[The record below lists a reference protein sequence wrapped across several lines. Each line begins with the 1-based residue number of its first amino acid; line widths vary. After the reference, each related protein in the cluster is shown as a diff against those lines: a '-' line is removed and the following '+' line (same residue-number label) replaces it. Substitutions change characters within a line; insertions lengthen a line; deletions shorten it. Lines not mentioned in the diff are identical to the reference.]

1 MGDPSVALPGGA
13 DPVERGRELRRAHE
27 AFTVDGRVEAPVRA
41 VIAKSWRRCA
51 RARVSPE
58 CTARVELAEPELR
71 AYREVHPLARVMPV
85 FRELVGAFAAH
96 GAHLLAVCDARG
108 TLLWVEGESATLD
121 RARGLG
127 FVPGARWSESAMGT
141 NAPGTAVA
149 VGEPVQVFGAEHF
162 SRHVH
167 PWTCAA
173 APVRHPRTGR
183 LLGAVDIT
191 GGDGLAH
198 PHSLA
203 FVQAVARAAEAQLAL
218 LDPGDAG
225 NAGDPA
231 GAAGGAG
238 AVPLAADTAHSATP
252 PAPAYGAGAAD
263 SLAALGR
270 DEALLVT
277 GGRTVRLG
285 HRHSEIVAL
294 LAHHP
299 EGLSGEELSI
309 ALYEDERVAPVTLR
323 AEMSRLR
330 SLLGPRAL
338 LSRPYRTA
346 APLEADFTTVIRLLA
361 AGAVSAALG
370 GYPGPLLPGS
380 RAPGIVRLRR
390 RIEDQARAAVIAR
403 ADAGLLADWVCSP
416 WGEDDP
422 AVWRALA
429 AALPREGRPVALARL
444 RALDAELGDVRLV
457 GRPSRTGTG
466 AGATYPQPA
475 RS

>member
-218 LDPGDAG
+218 LDPGDA
-225 NAGDPA
+225 A
-231 GAAGGAG
+231 GAAG
-238 AVPLAADTAHSATP
+238 AVASATGTVARVTGTAYPATP
-252 PAPAYGAGAAD
+252 PTSAYGAGAAD
-263 SLAALGR
+263 SLTALGR
-270 DEALLVT
+270 DEALLMT

-346 APLEADFTTVIRLLA
+346 SPLEADFTTAIRLLA
-361 AGAVSAALG
+361 SGAVSAALG

-422 AVWRALA
+422 AAWRALA

-444 RALDAELGDVRLV
+444 RALDAELGGVRPV
-457 GRPSRTGTG
+457 PRPSRTGAG

>member
-1 MGDPSVALPGGA
+1 MDDPSVALPGGA
-13 DPVERGRELRRAHE
+13 DPVVRGRELRRAHE

-71 AYREVHPLARVMPV
+71 AYREEHPLARVMPV

-218 LDPGDAG
+218 LDPGDA
-225 NAGDPA
+225 ADA
-231 GAAGGAG
+231 TGAG
-238 AVPLAADTAHSATP
+238 ASATGTVARVP
-252 PAPAYGAGAAD
+252 ETAYPATPLTSAYGAGAAD
-263 SLAALGR
+263 SLTALGR

-309 ALYEDERVAPVTLR
+309 ALYEDERVVPVTLR

-330 SLLGPRAL
+330 SLVGPRAL

-346 APLEADFTTVIRLLA
+346 APLEADFTATIRLLA

-444 RALDAELGDVRLV
+444 RALDAELGGVRPAY
-457 GRPSRTGTG
+457 RPARTGGG

>member
-13 DPVERGRELRRAHE
+13 DPVERGRVLRRAHA
-27 AFTVDGRVEAPVRA
+27 AFTADGRVEAPVRA
-41 VIAKSWRRCA
+41 VIARSWRRCA

-58 CTARVELAEPELR
+58 CTARLELTEPEVR
-71 AYREVHPLARVMPV
+71 AYREQHPLARVMPV
-85 FRELVGAFAAH
+85 FRDLVGAFAAH
-96 GAHLLAVCDARG
+96 EAHLLAVCDARG
-108 TLLWVEGESATLD
+108 TLLWVEGESGTLD

-162 SRHVH
+162 SRHAH

-203 FVQAVARAAEAQLAL
+203 FVQAVARAAESHLAL
-218 LDPGDAG
+218 LEPESEPGPESASPG
-225 NAGDPA
+225 N
-231 GAAGGAG
+231 
-238 AVPLAADTAHSATP
+238 
-252 PAPAYGAGAAD
+252 AGAAD
-263 SLAALGR
+263 TLTALGR
-270 DEALLVT
+270 DEAVLVT
-277 GGRTVRLG
+277 GGRKVRLG
-285 HRHSEIVAL
+285 RRHSEIMAL

-299 EGLSGEELSI
+299 EGLSGEELLI
-309 ALYEDERVAPVTLR
+309 ALYEDETAPAVTLR

-330 SLLGPRAL
+330 ALLGLSCGPLRGPVL

-346 APLEADFTTVIRLLA
+346 APLEADFSAVIRQLA
-361 AGAVSAALG
+361 AGAVSAALS

-380 RAPGIVRLRR
+380 GAPGVVRLRR
-390 RIEDQARAAVIAR
+390 RIEEQARAAVIAR
-403 ADAGLLADWVCSP
+403 ADAGLLSDWVCGP

-429 AALPREGRPVALARL
+429 DVLPPEGRSAALARV
-444 RALDAELGDVRLV
+444 RALERELSYKDAEFT
-457 GRPSRTGTG
+457 P
-466 AGATYPQPA
+466 
-475 RS
+475 

>member
-13 DPVERGRELRRAHE
+13 DPAERTRVLRRAHT
-27 AFTVDGRVEAPVRA
+27 AFTQNGRVEAPVRA
-41 VIAKSWRRCA
+41 VIANSWRRCA

-58 CTARVELAEPELR
+58 CTPRVELAEAELR
-71 AYREVHPLARVMPV
+71 SYRAQHPLARVMPV
-85 FRELVGAFAAH
+85 FRDLVGAFAAH

-108 TLLWVEGESATLD
+108 SLLWVEGESATLR
-121 RARGLG
+121 RAEGLG
-127 FVPGARWSESAMGT
+127 FVPGARWAETAMGT

-162 SRHVH
+162 SRRVH

-173 APVRHPRTGR
+173 APVRDPRTGR

-218 LDPGDAG
+218 LDPVPPA
-225 NAGDPA
+225 AGDTL
-231 GAAGGAG
+231 G
-238 AVPLAADTAHSATP
+238 
-252 PAPAYGAGAAD
+252 
-263 SLAALGR
+263 ALGR
-270 DEALLVT
+270 DEALLV
-277 GGRTVRLG
+277 GGGAGVRLG
-285 HRHSEIVAL
+285 RRHSEIMAL

-299 EGLSGEELSI
+299 AGLTGEELAI
-309 ALYEDERVAPVTLR
+309 ALYEDESVSPVTLR

-330 SLLGPRAL
+330 GVLGGRAP

-346 APLEADFTTVIRLLA
+346 APLEADFTLVTRHLA
-361 AGAVSAALG
+361 AGAVSAALHH
-370 GYPGPLLPGS
+370 YAGPLLPGS
-380 RAPGIVRLRR
+380 TAPGIVRLRR

-403 ADAGLLADWVCSP
+403 ADAGLLTDWVCTP
-416 WGEDDP
+416 WGADDA

-429 AALPREGRPVALARL
+429 AALPPEGRPAALARV
-444 RALDAELGDVRLV
+444 RALDEELGAEPAAPVR
-457 GRPSRTGTG
+457 PEPTPAPPPG
-466 AGATYPQPA
+466 AGPRRATYPQPA

>member
-13 DPVERGRELRRAHE
+13 DPVERGRVLRRAHR
-27 AFTVDGRVEAPVRA
+27 AFTEDGRVEPPVRA
-41 VIAKSWRRCA
+41 VIATSWRRCA

-71 AYREVHPLARVMPV
+71 AYRERHPLARVMPV
-85 FRELVGAFAAH
+85 VRELVGAFAAH
-96 GAHLLAVCDARG
+96 EAHLLAVCDARG
-108 TLLWVEGESATLD
+108 TLLWVEGESGTLD

-173 APVRHPRTGR
+173 APVRHPRSGR

-203 FVQAVARAAEAQLAL
+203 FVQAVARAAESQLAL
-218 LDPGDAG
+218 LDSGDAAASRD
-225 NAGDPA
+225 AGDAEA
-231 GAAGGAG
+231 GTGTPQRLSPVVGTVVG
-238 AVPLAADTAHSATP
+238 AVVGAVDT
-252 PAPAYGAGAAD
+252 
-263 SLAALGR
+263 LAALGR
-270 DEALLVT
+270 DEAVLVT
-277 GGRTVRLG
+277 DGRTVRLG
-285 HRHSEIVAL
+285 PRHSEIVAL

-299 EGLSGEELSI
+299 QGLSGEELAI
-309 ALYEDERVAPVTLR
+309 GLYENEAVSPVTLR

-330 SLLGPRAL
+330 ALVGPRAL

-346 APLEADFTTVIRLLA
+346 APLEADFTTVIRHLA
-361 AGAVSAALG
+361 AGAVSAALA

-380 RAPGIVRLRR
+380 TAPGIVRLRR

-429 AALPREGRPVALARL
+429 GALPAEGRPVALARL
-444 RALDAELGDVRLV
+444 RALDAELGGVRPRIDVPA
-457 GRPSRTGTG
+457 RPGVRPRSN
-466 AGATYPQPA
+466 ATYPQPA